1 MAPHAPPPITGR
13 NTMPRTAPLRSARAA
28 AALLGLALAAA
39 ALPAGARASG
49 PGSEYGPEAEARF
62 VVLCAEEL
70 GRSDA
75 ECRQAS
81 ERLQSRLGYEAFLAN
96 AHHGPAGFDPAV
108 VAFDASAAAPVVA
121 AATTVRR

>member
-1 MAPHAPPPITGR
+1 
-13 NTMPRTAPLRSARAA
+13 MPRTAPFRSARAA
-28 AALLGLALAAA
+28 AALLGLALAVA
-39 ALPAGARASG
+39 ALPAGAHASG

-96 AHHGPAGFDPAV
+96 AHRGPAGFDPAV
-108 VAFDASAAAPVVA
+108 VAFGASAAAPVVA

>member
-13 NTMPRTAPLRSARAA
+13 NTMPRTAPFRSARAA
-28 AALLGLALAAA
+28 ASLLGLALAAA
-39 ALPAGARASG
+39 VLPAGAHASG

-62 VVLCAEEL
+62 VALCAEEL

-96 AHHGPAGFDPAV
+96 AHRGPAGFDPAV
-108 VAFDASAAAPVVA
+108 VAFGAPAAPVVA
-121 AATTVRR
+121 AATTARR